1 MFWIPDKV
9 SDFLTI
15 IASKSLPVIAD
26 FHHVHRIENYCSTSI
41 SIPVS
46 ASIPNSVIEIDTF
59 SPERFLSTIS
69 QSIRERMWYEN
80 S

>member
-26 FHHVHRIENYCSTSI
+26 FHHVHKINYCSTSI
-41 SIPVS
+41 FIPVS
-46 ASIPNSVIEIDTF
+46 ASIPNSVIERDTF

-80 S
+80 T